1 MGNTLSLIS
10 TCLPSGNQE
19 RFQKE
24 EEQILK
30 QDQTEKSKNKEENW
44 SKMDDSFGEDEQT
57 EEKNLT
63 TNTNNNNNNNGNNNN
78 TLQKE
83 SLSVIKGTEN
93 TNIPASPSLNEKQQH
108 SAPPSSPSINNS
120 TTPMKEDFFS
130 DMEPVYKAPKK
141 IEVEKPITPKNSRL
155 KVQEESSE
163 TPVGWEEEEM
173 NI

>member
-63 TNTNNNNNNNGNNNN
+63 TNTNNNNNNGNNNN